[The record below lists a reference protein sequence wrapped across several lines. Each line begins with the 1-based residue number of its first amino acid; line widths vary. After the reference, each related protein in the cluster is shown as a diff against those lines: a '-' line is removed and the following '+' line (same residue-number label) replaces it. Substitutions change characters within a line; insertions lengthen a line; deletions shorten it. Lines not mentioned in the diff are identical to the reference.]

1 MTDTDDEVLELPE
14 PETEMVEAPTEESE
28 TPPVEEDEVIV
39 TIGGEPEP
47 EPEQQSAPEWVKELR
62 RQSREDKRRIRE
74 LERLVQQGGQPAAE
88 TKPAPGPK
96 PTLESADYDTERYER
111 DLATWYER
119 KRQHEADLAARE
131 AAEKAQAEQW
141 QGKLN
146 GYTEKRQ
153 SLKVR
158 DFEDAEALV
167 ADTLSVTQQGM
178 ILAGADNPALLV
190 YALGKNPKRAQELA
204 SIQDPV
210 VFAWRAAKLE
220 AELKVTNRKPTTQ
233 PERTV
238 TGTAPKSGTVDSNLD
253 RLRAEAERTGDYS
266 RVFAYKRQLKQKGK

>member
-1 MTDTDDEVLELPE
+1 MADTDDEALELPE

-28 TPPVEEDEVIV
+28 TPPVEEDEVVV
-39 TIGGEPEP
+39 TIGGDPEP
-47 EPEQQSAPEWVKELR
+47 EPEQQRAPEWVKELR

-74 LERLVQQGGQPAAE
+74 LERLVQGGQPAAE

-111 DLATWYER
+111 DLAQWYEK

-146 GYTEKRQ
+146 GYTEKRS

-210 VFAWRAAKLE
+210 VFAWKAAKLE
-220 AELKVTNRKPTTQ
+220 AELKVSNRKPTTQ

-266 RVFAYKRQLKQKGK
+266 KVVAYRKQLKQKGK